1 MFSSISFA
9 INSFLWGPPM
19 LAAFLGTGI
28 FLSAKTGF
36 YQLFGAGDW
45 IGSTVIRATK
55 NRKNKNTSEGSV
67 SQFGAL
73 TSALA
78 ACLGTGNIVGV
89 ATAICSGG
97 AGSVFWMCLSAI
109 FGMMTCCC
117 ENILGVKYRI
127 KDSHGKWMG
136 GPMYY
141 IEKGLGMKG
150 LAAAYAVFL
159 TGASLGMGNM
169 TQANSVAQGLNGFGI
184 PPVVTGI
191 VLAVMIILC
200 ISGGLKRICAI
211 SEKLIPLLSATF
223 LLACFAVIIKN
234 ADNLIPCAKLIVKEA
249 FTVKSLSGYGMAE
262 AARYGISR
270 GVFSNEAG
278 LGSSAVIHAAAECET
293 PAEQGKWGIVE
304 VFIDTVL
311 MCTVTAAAIL
321 TSGVWSPHTTLN
333 GVELCAAV
341 FESVFGKSGGRFL
354 DICIAL
360 FAFAT
365 LIAWSYYGR
374 NGAEY
379 LFGSK
384 AGKIYNVF
392 YSVAAF
398 VGCICRLEFVWSIS
412 DIFNGLMAVPNIF
425 ALLLLSRQATDEL
438 RGNRCKFDKRY
449 CEKPVLR
456 GIMNHKSAKENEYD
470 NQRYKVYRRE

>member
-1 MFSSISFA
+1 
-9 INSFLWGPPM
+9 M

-45 IGSTVIRATK
+45 IDSTVIHAVK
-55 NRKNKNTSEGSV
+55 NRKNKNTPEGSV

-97 AGSVFWMCLSAI
+97 AGSVFWMCLSAV
-109 FGMMTCCC
+109 FGMMTCCF
-117 ENILGVKYRI
+117 ENILGVKYRT
-127 KDSHGKWMG
+127 KDSFGQRKG

-169 TQANSVAQGLNGFGI
+169 TQANSVAQGLKGFGV
-184 PPVVTGI
+184 PPAVTGV

-200 ISGGLKRICAI
+200 ISGGLKRISAI
-211 SEKLIPLLSATF
+211 SEKLIPLLSAAF
-223 LLACFAVIIKN
+223 LLACFTVIIKN
-234 ADNLIPCAKLIVKEA
+234 ADSLIPCTKLILKEA

-293 PAEQGKWGIVE
+293 PAEQGKWGILE

-321 TSGVWSPHTTLN
+321 TSGVWSPHTSLN

-341 FESVFGKSGGRFL
+341 FESVFGKFGGWFL
-354 DICIAL
+354 DACITL

-374 NGAEY
+374 SGVEY
-379 LFGSK
+379 LFGAR
-384 AGKIYNVF
+384 AGKIYNII

-398 VGCICRLEFVWSIS
+398 TGCVSRLESIWSIS

-438 RGNRCKFDKRY
+438 KGNRCKFDKRY
-449 CEKPVLR
+449 CEKPFLR
-456 GIMNHKSAKENEYD
+456 VIMNYNFAKENEYD
-470 NQRYKVYRRE
+470 NKGYKIYRRK